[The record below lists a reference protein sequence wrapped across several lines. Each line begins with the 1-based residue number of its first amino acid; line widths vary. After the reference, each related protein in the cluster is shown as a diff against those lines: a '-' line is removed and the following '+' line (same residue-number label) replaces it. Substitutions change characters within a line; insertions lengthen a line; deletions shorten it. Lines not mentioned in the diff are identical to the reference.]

1 MRRCPECRGFGI
13 IDCPVCRGTG
23 RDPRNEDIDC
33 TYCRGTGRDPRNE
46 DIDCTYCRGTTTIKC
61 NICGGTGWLD
71 DDDDY
76 RA

>member
-1 MRRCPECRGFGI
+1 MKRCPECRSFGI
-13 IDCPVCRGTG
+13 IDCPACHGS
-23 RDPRNEDIDC
+23 
-33 TYCRGTGRDPRNE
+33 GRDPRNE

-71 DDDDY
+71 DNDDY

>member
-1 MRRCPECRGFGI
+1 MRRCPECRSFGI
-13 IDCPVCRGTG
+13 
-23 RDPRNEDIDC
+23 
-33 TYCRGTGRDPRNE
+33 
-46 DIDCTYCRGTTTIKC
+46 IDCTYCRGTTTIKC

>member
-1 MRRCPECRGFGI
+1 MRRCPECSGFGI
-13 IDCPVCRGTG
+13 IDCPV
-23 RDPRNEDIDC
+23 
-33 TYCRGTGRDPRNE
+33 CRGTGRDPRNE

>member
-13 IDCPVCRGTG
+13 IDCPVCRG
-23 RDPRNEDIDC
+23 I
-33 TYCRGTGRDPRNE
+33 GRDPRNE

>member
-1 MRRCPECRGFGI
+1 MRRCPECRSFGI
-13 IDCPVCRGTG
+13 IDCPV
-23 RDPRNEDIDC
+23 
-33 TYCRGTGRDPRNE
+33 CRGTGRDPRNE

-61 NICGGTGWLD
+61 NICGGAGWLD

>member
-13 IDCPVCRGTG
+13 
-23 RDPRNEDIDC
+23 
-33 TYCRGTGRDPRNE
+33 
-46 DIDCTYCRGTTTIKC
+46 IDCTYCRGTTTIKC